1 MSNPKWLDLP
11 GYVSIKLVGIG
22 MIAFG
27 VWMYNTGQAIT
38 EDAVIPWI
46 LNDDFWASRDC
57 RGIYRAGQWIIRK
70 TRNVLGKEKTKNAN
84 KEIP

>member
-27 VWMYNTGQAIT
+27 VWMYSTGQAIT

-46 LNDDFWASRDC
+46 LMMIF
-57 RGIYRAGQWIIRK
+57 GPVVIAGESIAP
-70 TRNVLGKEKTKNAN
+70 VSGS
-84 KEIP
+84 